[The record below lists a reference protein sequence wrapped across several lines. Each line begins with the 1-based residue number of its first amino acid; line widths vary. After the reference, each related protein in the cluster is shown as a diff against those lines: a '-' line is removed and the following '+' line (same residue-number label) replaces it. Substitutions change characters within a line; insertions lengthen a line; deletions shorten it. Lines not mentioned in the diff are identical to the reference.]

1 MTKVNNLPDT
11 YANYKYTVII
21 WDEDREEYW
30 FYGAYNS
37 LDTACA
43 AMREDSEVR
52 KIVESCEVESGRC

>member
-1 MTKVNNLPDT
+1 MTKVNNLPNT

-37 LDTACA
+37 LDSACE
-43 AMREDSEVR
+43 AMREDLAIR
-52 KIVESCEVESGRC
+52 KIVESCTVERGRC